1 MKCPKC
7 GTTLAKSNDGKYLCT
22 PECKSI
28 YDEKDLEENKIYQTT
43 YPDGS
48 FIPAKLE
55 LNRN

>member
-28 YDEKDLEENKIYQTT
+28 YDEKDLEENKIY
-43 YPDGS
+43 
-48 FIPAKLE
+48 
-55 LNRN
+55 